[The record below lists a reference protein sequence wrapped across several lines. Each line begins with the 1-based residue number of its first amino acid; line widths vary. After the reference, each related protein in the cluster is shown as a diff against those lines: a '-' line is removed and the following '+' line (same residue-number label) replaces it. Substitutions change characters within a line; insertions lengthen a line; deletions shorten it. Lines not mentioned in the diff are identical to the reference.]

1 MSKIKEIL
9 PFAATHPGSLLK
21 DELEAREISQKD
33 FAMEIDVLPS
43 FLNEVIKGKRPITA
57 DLAILLEKTLE
68 IPAGYWMNFQ
78 TQYEIDRARLKEKNI
93 KRLEE
98 IEVWSILK
106 KYVPVKYLRQL
117 KYLNG
122 NIENNIEKIKDIYN
136 VKSIDELVNLT
147 ATHKNLAFYRKSLK
161 LNIDEANM
169 LCWSKVAEYYA
180 NETITAE
187 FSKGNIPALLTE
199 LKAVF
204 YKNKNVIKNTKIK
217 LEEYGIKFILLDKF
231 EKTPI
236 DGYSFWSGK
245 NPAIAVT
252 LRHKRIDN
260 FAFTIF
266 HELGHILLHISKNK
280 NCKFLDVTGFNEK
293 DMYEKE
299 ADKFAQDNLILPGQ
313 WELLLQDYKPL
324 NDKNILAFSA
334 RHKINPA
341 IVLGRLSWERDF
353 YKFKS
358 KLIKTCIDD

>member
-21 DELEAREISQKD
+21 DELEAREIKQKD
-33 FAMEIDVLPS
+33 FANEIGVLPS
-43 FLNEVIKGKRPITA
+43 FLNEVIKGKRPVTA

-78 TQYEIDRARLKEKNI
+78 AQYEIDRARIKEKNI
-93 KRLEE
+93 KRLKE

-106 KYVPVKYLRQL
+106 KYVPLKYLRQL
-117 KYLNG
+117 NYLNG
-122 NIENNIEKIKDIYN
+122 NIETNIQKIKDIYN
-136 VKSIDELVNLT
+136 IESIDELVNLT

-169 LCWSKVAEYYA
+169 LCWSKVAEFNA
-180 NETITAE
+180 NGIRTAVFNKE
-187 FSKGNIPALLTE
+187 NIPALLSE
-199 LKAVF
+199 LKTVF
-204 YKNKNVIKNTKIK
+204 YKNKNVLKNTKIK

-236 DGYSFWSGK
+236 DGYSFWSGT

-266 HELGHILLHISKNK
+266 HELGHISLHISKDK
-280 NCKFLDVTGFNEK
+280 SCKFLDVTGFNGK
-293 DMYEKE
+293 DLHEKE
-299 ADKFAQDNLILPGQ
+299 ADEFARDNLILPEQ
-313 WELLLQDYKPL
+313 WKILLQNYKPY
-324 NDKNILAFSA
+324 NDKNIMSFSA
-334 RHKINPA
+334 KYKINPA
-341 IVLGRLSWERDF
+341 IVLGRLSWETDF

-358 KLIKTCIDD
+358 EIDKNLY